1 MNMMRPVQH
10 TLLFL
15 LSIVLVMTGCT
26 GNPLEVDISGV
37 DLSIKL
43 ERFDQDLFEMD
54 QDTMNA
60 AIGAMYSQYGD
71 FFDVFNVHVISIGQ
85 ASSRRYSSH
94 LSMFINDPTNREVY
108 EYTGQIYSNTS
119 ELEAELSD
127 GFRHYLYHYP
137 DSVPPRVVAYVS
149 RFNEGLFT
157 VGHFIG
163 LGLDQYLGSD
173 CEYYQQMGTPTYL
186 AQKKEP
192 VRVPVDVMYAW
203 ATQLYPYNDSLDN
216 VLSRMIYHG
225 QLAWFVGAMY
235 PELEEQLNMGFTDD
249 QMKWCRNNEKQMWT
263 HLVEEKLLFSS
274 EPLNIRKLVE
284 DAPYTNFYTSESPGR
299 AAVWQG
305 WQIVNAFVERN
316 PKLSV
321 QEVMSQ
327 RNYQELLRLS
337 RYNP

>member
-1 MNMMRPVQH
+1 MRPVQR
-10 TLLFL
+10 TLFFL
-15 LSIVLVMTGCT
+15 TTVVLVMTGCSS
-26 GNPLEVDISGV
+26 NPLEADISGI
-37 DLSIKL
+37 DLNMKL

-54 QDTMNA
+54 QDSMDF
-60 AIGAMYSQYGD
+60 AIDKLYKEYGD

-85 ASSRRYSSH
+85 ASSRRYSSF

-108 EYTGQIYSNTS
+108 EYTNEVFASTADIESQ
-119 ELEAELSD
+119 LSD
-127 GFRHYLYHYP
+127 GFSHYLYHYP
-137 DSVPPRVVAYVS
+137 DSLPPRVVAYVS
-149 RFNEGLFT
+149 RFNQGLFT
-157 VGHFIG
+157 VESFVGV
-163 LGLDQYLGSD
+163 GLDQYLGSSCD
-173 CEYYQQMGTPTYL
+173 YYHQMGTPLYL
-186 AQKKEP
+186 ARKKEP
-192 VRVPVDVMYAW
+192 ARLAVDVMTAW

-235 PELEEQLNMGFTDD
+235 PEADEALIAGFTED

-263 HLVEEKLLFSS
+263 HLVEEKLLFSND
-274 EPLNIRKLVE
+274 PMNIRKLVE
-284 DAPYTNFYTSESPGR
+284 DAPYTRFYTSESPGR

-305 WQIVNAFVERN
+305 WQIVEAFADRN

-321 QEVMSQ
+321 HQLMSQ